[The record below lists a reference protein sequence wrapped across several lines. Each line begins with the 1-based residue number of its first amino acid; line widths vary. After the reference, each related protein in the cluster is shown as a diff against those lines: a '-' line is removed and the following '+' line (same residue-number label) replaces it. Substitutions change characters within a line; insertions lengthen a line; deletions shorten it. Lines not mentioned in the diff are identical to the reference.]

1 MVDWQ
6 QQQVEVYRRQQ
17 RQLVLIKTCLGK
29 MYWTRIGLAVAAG
42 ACVPDFTAVDAT
54 SCLSLVGAPLLARK
68 AATRMGSCQ

>member
-1 MVDWQ
+1 VVDWQ

-29 MYWTRIGLAVAAG
+29 MNWTRIGLSVAAG